1 MVIIETKKDI
11 STSSCS
17 YDQCFTV
24 DPENVDQLFFKISI
38 DKSIDL
44 RIELSINGETTD
56 YSIGTSL
63 EIQNQNNFE
72 ISQNS
77 VYENARDLS
86 LLIPS
91 GRGTHIYPCGVPKFT
106 HVSKSVPPFSETL
119 YHDNLLSTLLFLC
132 KILKIVNFI
141 LCVILKSFE

>member
-1 MVIIETKKDI
+1 MIKIDTEIDI

-24 DPENVDQLFFKISI
+24 DPENVDQLLFKISI

-63 EIQNQNNFE
+63 EIQSQNDFE

-77 VYENARDLS
+77 VYENARDFS
-86 LLIPS
+86 LLVPS
-91 GRGTHIYPCGVPKFT
+91 GWGTHIYPCGVPKFT
-106 HVSKSVPPFSETL
+106 HVSKSLPHFSETL
-119 YHDNLLSTLLFLC
+119 FNDNLLSTLLYLY
-132 KILKIVNFI
+132 KI
-141 LCVILKSFE
+141 

>member
-1 MVIIETKKDI
+1 MKFLIKIDTEIDI

-24 DPENVDQLFFKISI
+24 DPANVDQLLFKISI

-44 RIELSINGETTD
+44 RIELSINGVTTD

-63 EIQNQNNFE
+63 EIQSQNNFE

-86 LLIPS
+86 LLVPS
-91 GRGTHIYPCGVPKFT
+91 GWGTHINPCGLPKFT
-106 HVSKSVPPFSETL
+106 QVFKSVPCFT
-119 YHDNLLSTLLFLC
+119 
-132 KILKIVNFI
+132 
-141 LCVILKSFE
+141 

>member
-1 MVIIETKKDI
+1 MKFLFKIDTEIDI

-63 EIQNQNNFE
+63 EIQSQNDFE

-77 VYENARDLS
+77 VYENARDFS
-86 LLIPS
+86 LLVPS
-91 GRGTHIYPCGVPKFT
+91 GWGTHINPCGVPKFT
-106 HVSKSVPPFSETL
+106 QAPKSVLRFS
-119 YHDNLLSTLLFLC
+119 
-132 KILKIVNFI
+132 
-141 LCVILKSFE
+141 